1 MRAKHLLLSFGL
13 VLLAGT
19 ASAGDDPTVRG
30 QLREEIQTA
39 MREFIADNT
48 VDGVYRHYDP
58 VGGQLLQLA
67 LEELHAGIVRK
78 GDFYV
83 SCADF
88 VDARGGVVDL
98 DFLVIENGDEV
109 RVSQAIVHKADGV
122 KRPYHLESE

>member
-1 MRAKHLLLSFGL
+1 
-13 VLLAGT
+13 
-19 ASAGDDPTVRG
+19 
-30 QLREEIQTA
+30 